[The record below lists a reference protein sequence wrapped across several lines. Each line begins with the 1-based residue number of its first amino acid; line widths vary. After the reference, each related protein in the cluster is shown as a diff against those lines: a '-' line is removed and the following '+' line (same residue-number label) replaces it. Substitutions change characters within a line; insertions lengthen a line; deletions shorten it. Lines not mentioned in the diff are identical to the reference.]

1 MGIKDVEITKEIK
14 TVKNLKD
21 ANDDLRKLDEIL
33 EDSHK
38 FRQQSNTVY
47 HRIVGNPEYSQ
58 YIAIARETNK
68 IKPGNTSFE
77 KVSDYVL
84 RRKIISMLRQAVSA
98 YIIAEITKQEQNKT
112 NEEN

>member
-1 MGIKDVEITKEIK
+1 MDIKDVEISKEIK

-38 FRQQSNTVY
+38 FHQQSNTVY

-58 YIAIARETNK
+58 YIAVARVTNK
-68 IKPGNTSFE
+68 IKPGNTPFE

-84 RRKIISMLRQAVSA
+84 RRKIIGMLRQAVNA
-98 YIIAEITKQEQNKT
+98 YIIAEVTKQEQKKAN
-112 NEEN
+112 NEN